1 MFEPVDEPFDPVS
14 HPIGCTVEW
23 ATPFIIA
30 LPRDRYMDAMF
41 LKILSDPLGA
51 ISLVSDDA
59 FGAISWSPSMEP
71 IDRPMFHKVKESC
84 GVMSFAGSKGNRYR
98 FAFPFRPEVDLGREP
113 TSTTAK
119 SLFSL
124 PPFFAPAAFWCALT
138 TVVSTKWTSQSTFPS
153 ESESACSSES
163 IRSHT
168 PASLHLRK
176 RLCMVD
182 HDPYLSGISRQGA
195 PVFTFQR
202 IPLMIL
208 RWSSAGRPVSGFR
221 AGRYPLSFSH
231 CFSVSSCLLFIPIL
245 MLWLSIKFAHTP

>member
-14 HPIGCTVEW
+14 HPIGFTVKW
-23 ATPFIIA
+23 TAPFIIA

-41 LKILSDPLGA
+41 CQILSDPLGTIA
-51 ISLVSDDA
+51 LVSNDA
-59 FGAISWSPSMEP
+59 LGAISWSSDMESF
-71 IDRPMFHKVKESC
+71 DRSMFHKLKESC
-84 GVMSFAGSKGNRYR
+84 CVMSFAGSKGYRYR
-98 FAFPFRPEVDLGREP
+98 LAFSFRPEVDLGREP

-124 PPFFAPAAFWCALT
+124 PPFFAPAAFWWALT
-138 TVVSTKWTSQSTFPS
+138 TVVSTKWTFQSTCPS
-153 ESESACSSES
+153 ESDVACSSES

-202 IPLMIL
+202 IPLMIF

-245 MLWLSIKFAHTP
+245 MHELHF